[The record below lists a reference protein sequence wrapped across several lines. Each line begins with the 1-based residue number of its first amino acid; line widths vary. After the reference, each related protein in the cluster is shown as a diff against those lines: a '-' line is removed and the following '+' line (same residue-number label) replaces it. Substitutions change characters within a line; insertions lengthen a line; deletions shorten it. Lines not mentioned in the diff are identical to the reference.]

1 MKLCSSCLGAVCD
14 FCVWYVFNGG
24 YFGPPEEE
32 VDRGRYQVYVGDG
45 FCRIDGRARE
55 PEEGCGDF
63 VCGNWQKEVNMV
75 GSPWEVEKMRLARG
89 MWEDAF

>member
-1 MKLCSSCLGAVCD
+1 
-14 FCVWYVFNGG
+14 
-24 YFGPPEEE
+24 
-32 VDRGRYQVYVGDG
+32 VYVGDG